1 MEPKSKSKD
10 RFRQGRDRG
19 CRFLMRQLR
28 PDGGFGARLNAGW
41 RTTTRSRWP

>member
-1 MEPKSKSKD
+1 MEAARLEVMSHGAKTKSKD

-28 PDGGFGARLNAGW
+28 PDGGFG
-41 RTTTRSRWP
+41 SP